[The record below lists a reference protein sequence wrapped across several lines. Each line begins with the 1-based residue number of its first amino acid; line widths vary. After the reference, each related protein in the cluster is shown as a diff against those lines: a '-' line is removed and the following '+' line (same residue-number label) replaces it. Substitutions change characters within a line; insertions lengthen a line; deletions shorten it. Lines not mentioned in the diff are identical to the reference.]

1 MTFSF
6 PLAAF
11 VWITLIAFFIT
22 SLVVVMSPTRRLA
35 VGRLFARPSY
45 QILGTLLAAGI
56 GITMLSAVPVERN
69 QQTDTLLQVTIEAIG
84 AGLPE
89 KAASAP
95 FAVTDVNGEA
105 LEHVATRMNP
115 ESTPMRHLAKYSLV
129 AIIAGGVTSV
139 TAIIFTGMLLGFL
152 NKISYAEGIRRL
164 ENFYWRPAM
173 LTGTV
178 LWMTLTWLL
187 LIWSDWHVLG
197 TTLEGFDRLAY
208 WVGLSPWLGCIGF
221 WVLIVAIFRAK

>member
-11 VWITLIAFFIT
+11 VWITLIAFFVT
-22 SLVVVMSPTRRLA
+22 SILVTVLPARRAA
-35 VGRLFARPSY
+35 VGRLLARPAY
-45 QILGTLLAAGI
+45 QILATLLAAGI

-69 QQTDTLLQVTIEAIG
+69 HQTDTLLQVTIEAIG

-95 FAVTDVNGEA
+95 FAVTDVEGDK
-105 LEHVATRMNP
+105 LQHVATRMNP
-115 ESTPMRHLAKYSLV
+115 DSTPMRHLAKYSLV
-129 AIIAGGVTSV
+129 AVIAGGVTSV
-139 TAIIFTGMLLGFL
+139 TAIIFTGMLLGFFG
-152 NKISYAEGIRRL
+152 NVSYAEGIRRL
-164 ENFYWRPAM
+164 QTFYWRPAM

-187 LIWSDWHVLG
+187 LIWSDWHILG
-197 TTLEGFDRLAY
+197 TTIEGFDRLAY
-208 WVGLSPWLGCIGF
+208 WMGLSPWLGCLGF
-221 WVLIVAIFRAK
+221 WVLIVAIFRSK